1 MKAGV
6 AIWLDWPLPDCV
18 EVAVAAEAAGF
29 SEVWLPDHYFLR
41 DAYAAQAL
49 IAERTSRIGLG
60 TAVVSPL
67 LRHPALLASSVSTIN
82 ELSGGR
88 AIMGVGVGGFEF
100 PTQLLMDVDRPL
112 TIAREAVHIIRELPQ
127 GETDIRGER
136 FSAVGAKLVW
146 DGGPFP
152 VYMAARGPKMLE
164 LAGEV
169 ADGVITHG
177 LAQSYVDFCLD
188 RIRMGAERAGRS
200 PVECELVLMFE
211 VEMRDDMRAAVDH
224 LRPRCAIMAGG
235 EYAESLIPVFGL
247 DPEAVKPLREAVRAR
262 DPDAGRLVTDE
273 MVHAFAVAGPP
284 EHLASRLQE
293 MADVGVGRVILVFRG
308 DNPEDTA
315 AKMEQVG
322 KAIAGVQGGSS
333 NERSEAAADPL
344 ALSDPPKAEG

>member
-29 SEVWLPDHYFLR
+29 SDVWLPDHYFLR

-49 IAERTSRIGLG
+49 IAERTTHIGLG

-67 LRHPALLASSVSTIN
+67 LRHPVLLASSAATIN

-100 PTQLLMDVDRPL
+100 ATQLMMKVDRPL
-112 TIAREAVHIIRELPQ
+112 AIAREAVRIIRELPEGETNIQ
-127 GETDIRGER
+127 GEV

-146 DGGPFP
+146 DGGRFP

-164 LAGEV
+164 LAGEI

-177 LAQSYVDFCLD
+177 LTQSYIDFCLE
-188 RIRMGAERAGRS
+188 RIRKGATRAGRD
-200 PVECELVLMFE
+200 PKECELVLMFE
-211 VEMRDDMRAAVDH
+211 VEMQDDVRAAVDH
-224 LRPRCAIMAGG
+224 LRPRCTIMAGG

-247 DPEAVKPLREAVRAR
+247 DPETVLPLRAAVRAR

-273 MVHAFAVAGPP
+273 MVNAFCVAGPP
-284 EHLASRLQE
+284 ERLASRLQE
-293 MADVGVGRVILVFRG
+293 MADAGVGRVILVFRG
-308 DNPEDTA
+308 DNPADTA
-315 AKMEQVG
+315 TKMEQVG
-322 KAIAGVQGGSS
+322 KAIAGVI
-333 NERSEAAADPL
+333 R
-344 ALSDPPKAEG
+344 